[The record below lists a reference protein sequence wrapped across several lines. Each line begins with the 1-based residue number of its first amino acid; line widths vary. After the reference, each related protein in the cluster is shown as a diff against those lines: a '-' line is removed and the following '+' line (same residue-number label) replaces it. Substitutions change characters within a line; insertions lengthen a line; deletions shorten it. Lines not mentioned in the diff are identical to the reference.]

1 MKLGIVGD
9 EPDYI
14 SHYSSI
20 KADIIAWTEKKT
32 QLL

>member
-9 EPDYI
+9 EPNYI
-14 SHYSSI
+14 SYYSSI
-20 KADIIAWTEKKT
+20 KADIIAWTEKEA